1 MRLRVRVFFV
11 KGLGTR
17 LECPRLFFRPCVSP
31 PIAALSFTKMDRP
44 ISDEANLLLELH
56 PVRAKWR
63 DLGIAL
69 KMKQADLDAIE
80 KDTSGSVDRAL
91 QNMLTQWLKSD
102 EDCTWSQIAEA
113 LDSAVVSE
121 KKMAKSLRGKYCAD
135 YVLESERTA
144 NNGGGGSGQVCS
156 TITLPSLALHRFLP
170 VSDLVKVKNSLTIIA
185 NHHLM

>member
-1 MRLRVRVFFV
+1 MINSTCVLLFERFVDAHAEARAHAIRGGHSTLRSAARV
-11 KGLGTR
+11 
-17 LECPRLFFRPCVSP
+17 CPRLFFRPCVSP
-31 PIAALSFTKMDRP
+31 PTAALSFAKMDRP

-80 KDTSGSVDRAL
+80 KDTTGAVDRAL
-91 QNMLTQWLKSD
+91 QNMLTQWLRSD
-102 EDCTWSQIAEA
+102 EECTWSQIAEA

-135 YVLESERTA
+135 YALESEGTT
-144 NNGGGGSGQVCS
+144 NNGGGGSGQV
-156 TITLPSLALHRFLP
+156 
-170 VSDLVKVKNSLTIIA
+170 
-185 NHHLM
+185 